1 MSAAGEQLP
10 AGGDAAAGVTHGVYD
25 VLLLFV
31 CLQLVSSFQQ
41 EATLKQQEA
50 ETSKTKLSNVRKM
63 ISKLLK
69 SINEVSTYSQTRNV
83 THVMTSYYHT
93 A

>member
-1 MSAAGEQLP
+1 MY
-10 AGGDAAAGVTHGVYD
+10 HH